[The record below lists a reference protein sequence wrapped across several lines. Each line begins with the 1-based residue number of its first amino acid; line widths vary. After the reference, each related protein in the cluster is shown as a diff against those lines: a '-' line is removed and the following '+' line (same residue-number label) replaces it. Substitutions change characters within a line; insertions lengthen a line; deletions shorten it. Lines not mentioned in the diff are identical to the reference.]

1 MLVVDH
7 LNIGFNYGIFFVI
20 TALACH
26 FINQKLKA
34 TEGLT
39 KDQVKCLYFGQESES
54 EEVLDEDILKNYKV

>member
-39 KDQVKCLYFGQESES
+39 KDQVK
-54 EEVLDEDILKNYKV
+54 